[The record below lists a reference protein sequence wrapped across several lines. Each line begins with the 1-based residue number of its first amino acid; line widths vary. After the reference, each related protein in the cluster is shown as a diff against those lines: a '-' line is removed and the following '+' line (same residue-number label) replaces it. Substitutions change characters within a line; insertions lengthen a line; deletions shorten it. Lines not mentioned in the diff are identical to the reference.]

1 MSDSISRRALM
12 GAVASAPL
20 GRVLGA
26 NDRISVGIIG
36 AGGRGTFDMM
46 EVAKA
51 GNSNAAVT
59 AICDVWRPNRERAA
73 ALAAKTFNVQPRQT
87 TDYREL
93 LSWKDVD
100 AVVITTPD
108 FGHATILKA
117 AVEAGKDVYCEKPFA
132 TDFVKGREAYLAV
145 KKSDCVVQV
154 GSQRRSDGRHIAA
167 AKLVR
172 SGALG
177 KITRIEIDV
186 AFQHQRWF
194 RPYQDVRESDVA
206 WREFLMDLP
215 ARPFDPRLLRQ
226 WQLFRATSNGIPG
239 LWMSH
244 LVDTVQWFMD
254 EPYPSGAVSNGG
266 VYLWKDGRETT
277 DVFQTLI
284 DYPKGFLFSF
294 SMVLTNAGGNRN
306 MWFGTRG
313 TLEGFIEEGEFKVS
327 GNGSTGPDRIA
338 SEMRL
343 DTEPTTSHMQDFL
356 DCVRTRKTPRADYQA
371 GFSHAVAGCMSAQAL
386 ENGRRVQF
394 DRERLEIVV

>member
-1 MSDSISRRALM
+1 
-12 GAVASAPL
+12 
-20 GRVLGA
+20 
-26 NDRISVGIIG
+26 
-36 AGGRGTFDMM
+36 
-46 EVAKA
+46 
-51 GNSNAAVT
+51 
-59 AICDVWRPNRERAA
+59 
-73 ALAAKTFNVQPRQT
+73 
-87 TDYREL
+87 
-93 LSWKDVD
+93 
-100 AVVITTPD
+100 
-108 FGHATILKA
+108 
-117 AVEAGKDVYCEKPFA
+117 
-132 TDFVKGREAYLAV
+132 
-145 KKSDCVVQV
+145 
-154 GSQRRSDGRHIAA
+154 
-167 AKLVR
+167 
-172 SGALG
+172 
-177 KITRIEIDV
+177 
-186 AFQHQRWF
+186 
-194 RPYQDVRESDVA
+194 
-206 WREFLMDLP
+206 
-215 ARPFDPRLLRQ
+215 
-226 WQLFRATSNGIPG
+226 
-239 LWMSH
+239 
-244 LVDTVQWFMD
+244 MD

-356 DCVRTRKTPRADYQA
+356 DCVRTRKTPRADCQA